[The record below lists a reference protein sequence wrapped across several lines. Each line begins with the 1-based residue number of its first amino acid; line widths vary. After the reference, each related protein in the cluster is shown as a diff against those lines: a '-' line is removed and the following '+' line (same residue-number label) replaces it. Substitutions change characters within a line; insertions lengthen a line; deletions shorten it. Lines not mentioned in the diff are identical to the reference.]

1 MKSYPRQYPCS
12 CPTYF
17 HNQYMLPAIIA
28 FGIFVLTR
36 AAARKNTVPQVALF
50 VFHISLFTLIDC
62 SVTGFTFLSTSFSI
76 GISTIFYYKKF
87 KAKNRVY
94 YEYYCLDRTE
104 VVPADYIEI
113 SFVCLRPDGCLELP
127 AILETVC
134 RKIEKIRET
143 TVDASIN

>member
-1 MKSYPRQYPCS
+1 M
-12 CPTYF
+12 
-17 HNQYMLPAIIA
+17 
-28 FGIFVLTR
+28 
-36 AAARKNTVPQVALF
+36 
-50 VFHISLFTLIDC
+50 
-62 SVTGFTFLSTSFSI
+62 STSFSI
-76 GISTIFYYKKF
+76 GISTIFYYQKF

-127 AILETVC
+127 AILETDYIEISFVCLRPDGCLELPAILETVC

>member
-1 MKSYPRQYPCS
+1 MI
-12 CPTYF
+12 
-17 HNQYMLPAIIA
+17 PAIIA

-36 AAARKNTVPQVALF
+36 AAARKNTVP
-50 VFHISLFTLIDC
+50 
-62 SVTGFTFLSTSFSI
+62 
-76 GISTIFYYKKF
+76 
-87 KAKNRVY
+87 KNRVY

-127 AILETVC
+127 AILETVF